1 LTIVISEFRIR
12 QSFDFKIIT
21 NDRLSCFMSNTIN
34 NSILTFDCLKI
45 IHNKSYL
52 LGWVKRLCEQKYFQ
66 TFKKIIALFV
76 LKLRRSI
83 QLILKFKTMKKHI
96 ITAVFSLFSIISIAA
111 QSKKDVQVTKLYQNY
126 IAIKSALASDDAD
139 KTSKAATE
147 FIKTASAIDVKQV
160 SEGNLNILRK
170 DATAISEAR
179 TINTQRETFMN
190 LSDNMIALAKEF
202 KVSENPVYVQYCP
215 MADGSWLSDEAKIVN
230 PYYGKSM
237 LSCGN
242 VKSTI
247 K

>member
-1 LTIVISEFRIR
+1 
-12 QSFDFKIIT
+12 
-21 NDRLSCFMSNTIN
+21 
-34 NSILTFDCLKI
+34 
-45 IHNKSYL
+45 
-52 LGWVKRLCEQKYFQ
+52 
-66 TFKKIIALFV
+66 
-76 LKLRRSI
+76 
-83 QLILKFKTMKKHI
+83 MKKYI
-96 ITAVFSLFSIISIAA
+96 ITAVFSLFSILPVSA

-139 KTSKAATE
+139 KTSKAATD
-147 FIKTASAIDVKQV
+147 FIKTASTIDYKQV

-179 TINTQRETFMN
+179 TINSQRETFMN
-190 LSDNMIALAKEF
+190 LSDNMIALTKEF
-202 KVSENPVYVQYCP
+202 KVSDNPVYIQYCP
-215 MADGSWLSDEAKIVN
+215 MADGSWLSDESKIIN

>member
-1 LTIVISEFRIR
+1 
-12 QSFDFKIIT
+12 
-21 NDRLSCFMSNTIN
+21 
-34 NSILTFDCLKI
+34 
-45 IHNKSYL
+45 
-52 LGWVKRLCEQKYFQ
+52 
-66 TFKKIIALFV
+66 
-76 LKLRRSI
+76 
-83 QLILKFKTMKKHI
+83 MKKYI
-96 ITAVFSLFSIISIAA
+96 ITAIFSLFSIISLSA
-111 QSKKDVQVTKLYQNY
+111 QSKKDMQVSKLYQNY

-179 TINTQRETFMN
+179 NISAQRETFMN
-190 LSDNMIALAKEF
+190 LSDNMIALTKEF
-202 KVSENPVYVQYCP
+202 KLSENPIYIQYCP
-215 MADGSWLSDEAKIVN
+215 MADGSWLSDESKIIN

>member
-1 LTIVISEFRIR
+1 
-12 QSFDFKIIT
+12 
-21 NDRLSCFMSNTIN
+21 
-34 NSILTFDCLKI
+34 
-45 IHNKSYL
+45 
-52 LGWVKRLCEQKYFQ
+52 
-66 TFKKIIALFV
+66 
-76 LKLRRSI
+76 
-83 QLILKFKTMKKHI
+83 MKKYI
-96 ITAVFSLFSIISIAA
+96 ISIVFSIFSIISISA
-111 QSKKDVQVTKLYQNY
+111 QSKKDVQISKLYQNY

-147 FIKTASAIDVKQV
+147 FIKTASAIDYKLI

-179 TINTQRETFMN
+179 NINTQREIFFN

-202 KVSENPVYVQYCP
+202 KLSENPVYIQYCP

-230 PYYGKSM
+230 PYYGSSM
-237 LSCGN
+237 LSCGS

>member
-1 LTIVISEFRIR
+1 
-12 QSFDFKIIT
+12 
-21 NDRLSCFMSNTIN
+21 
-34 NSILTFDCLKI
+34 
-45 IHNKSYL
+45 
-52 LGWVKRLCEQKYFQ
+52 
-66 TFKKIIALFV
+66 
-76 LKLRRSI
+76 
-83 QLILKFKTMKKHI
+83 MKKHI
-96 ITAVFSLFSIISIAA
+96 ITAVFSLFSVISIAA

-215 MADGSWLSDEAKIVN
+215 MADGSWLSDESKIIN

-242 VKSTI
+242 VKTTI

>member
-1 LTIVISEFRIR
+1 
-12 QSFDFKIIT
+12 
-21 NDRLSCFMSNTIN
+21 
-34 NSILTFDCLKI
+34 
-45 IHNKSYL
+45 
-52 LGWVKRLCEQKYFQ
+52 
-66 TFKKIIALFV
+66 
-76 LKLRRSI
+76 
-83 QLILKFKTMKKHI
+83 MKKHI
-96 ITAVFSLFSIISIAA
+96 ITAVFSLFSVISIAA

-215 MADGSWLSDEAKIVN
+215 MADGSWLSDESKIVN

-242 VKSTI
+242 VKTTI

>member
-1 LTIVISEFRIR
+1 
-12 QSFDFKIIT
+12 
-21 NDRLSCFMSNTIN
+21 
-34 NSILTFDCLKI
+34 
-45 IHNKSYL
+45 
-52 LGWVKRLCEQKYFQ
+52 
-66 TFKKIIALFV
+66 
-76 LKLRRSI
+76 
-83 QLILKFKTMKKHI
+83 MKKYI
-96 ITAVFSLFSIISIAA
+96 ITAIFSLFSIISISA
-111 QSKKDVQVTKLYQNY
+111 QSKKDAQVTKLYQNY

-147 FIKTASAIDVKQV
+147 FIKTASTIDYKQV

-179 TINTQRETFMN
+179 NISTQRETFMN
-190 LSDNMIALAKEF
+190 LSNNMIALAKEF

-215 MADGSWLSDEAKIVN
+215 MADGSWLSDDSKIVN

-242 VKSTI
+242 VKTTI